1 MALAIFD
8 LDNTLIAN
16 DSDYLW
22 GEFMCE
28 QNLVDVK
35 TFRRGND
42 YFYEQYEQAVMD
54 IYEYLDFALEPLT
67 RYSMNEL
74 NAFHEQF
81 MEEHIRPIMLEKA
94 RVLLQKH
101 RDQGDHLMIITA
113 TSRFVT
119 EPIANEFGVDTLLA
133 IEPEIKDNRYT
144 GKIVG
149 TPTYQSGKVTR
160 LQEWLQENPQHSM
173 EGSYF
178 YSDSKN
184 DLPLLQKVD
193 FPFAVNPDPDLEKT
207 ARENNWP
214 VLNLR

>member
-22 GEFMCE
+22 GEFVCE
-28 QNLVDVK
+28 QELVDVETYRK
-35 TFRRGND
+35 ENA
-42 YFYEQYEQAVMD
+42 YFHQQYEQASLD

-67 RYSMNEL
+67 RYSMDEL
-74 NAFHEQF
+74 KQYHALF
-81 MEEHIRPIMLEKA
+81 MDQHIRPIMLEKA

-101 RDQGDHLMIITA
+101 RNRGDHLMIITA
-113 TSRFVT
+113 TNRFVV

-133 IEPEIKDNRYT
+133 IELEIENNRYT
-144 GKIVG
+144 GKVTGI
-149 TPTYQSGKVTR
+149 PTFQDGKVSR
-160 LQEWLQENPQHSM
+160 LQEWLAENPGFSM

-193 FPFAVNPDPDLEKT
+193 FPFAVNPDPELEKA
-207 ARENNWP
+207 ARENDWP

>member
-22 GEFMCE
+22 GEFVCE
-28 QNLVDVK
+28 QELVDVETYRK
-35 TFRRGND
+35 GNA
-42 YFYEQYEQAVMD
+42 YFHQQYEQASLD

-67 RYSMNEL
+67 RYSMDEL
-74 NAFHEQF
+74 KRYHELF
-81 MEEHIRPIMLEKA
+81 MEQHIRPIMLEKA
-94 RVLLQKH
+94 RAMLQKH

-113 TSRFVT
+113 TNHFVV
-119 EPIANEFGVDTLLA
+119 EPIASEFGVDTLLA
-133 IEPEIKDNRYT
+133 IELEIKDNRYT
-144 GKIVG
+144 GKVAG
-149 TPTYQSGKVTR
+149 TPTFQDGKVTR
-160 LQEWLQENPQHSM
+160 LQEWLTKNPEFSM

-184 DLPLLQKVD
+184 DLPLLKKVD
-193 FPFAVNPDPDLEKT
+193 FPFAVNPDPELERT
-207 ARENNWP
+207 ARENDWP

>member
-22 GEFMCE
+22 GEFVCE
-28 QNLVDVK
+28 QELVDVETYRK
-35 TFRRGND
+35 GNA
-42 YFYEQYEQAVMD
+42 YFHQQYEQASLD
-54 IYEYLDFALEPLT
+54 IYEYLDFALKPLT
-67 RYSMNEL
+67 RYSMDEL
-74 NAFHEQF
+74 KQYHELF
-81 MEEHIRPIMLEKA
+81 MEQHIRPIMLEKA
-94 RVLLQKH
+94 RAMLQKH

-113 TSRFVT
+113 TNRFVV
-119 EPIANEFGVDTLLA
+119 EPIASEFGVDTLLA
-133 IEPEIKDNRYT
+133 VELEIKDNRYT
-144 GKIVG
+144 GKVAG
-149 TPTYQSGKVTR
+149 TPTFRDGKVTR
-160 LQEWLQENPQHSM
+160 LQEWLTENPEFSM

-193 FPFAVNPDPDLEKT
+193 FPFAVNPDPELERT
-207 ARENNWP
+207 AREKDWP

>member
-22 GEFMCE
+22 GEFVCE
-28 QNLVDVK
+28 QELVDVETYRK
-35 TFRRGND
+35 GNA
-42 YFYEQYEQAVMD
+42 YFHQQYEQASLD
-54 IYEYLDFALEPLT
+54 IYEYLGFALEPLT
-67 RYSMNEL
+67 RYSMDEL
-74 NAFHEQF
+74 KQYHELF
-81 MEEHIRPIMLEKA
+81 MDQHIRPIMLEKA

-101 RDQGDHLMIITA
+101 RDRGDHLMIITA
-113 TSRFVT
+113 TNRFVV

-133 IEPEIKDNRYT
+133 IELEIEDNRYT
-144 GKIVG
+144 GKVTGI
-149 TPTYQSGKVTR
+149 PTFQDGKVSR
-160 LQEWLQENPQHSM
+160 LQEWLTENPRFSM

-193 FPFAVNPDPDLEKT
+193 FPFAVNPDPELEKT
-207 ARENNWP
+207 ARENDWP

>member
-22 GEFMCE
+22 GEFVCE
-28 QNLVDVK
+28 QELVDVEAYRK
-35 TFRRGND
+35 GNA
-42 YFYEQYEQAVMD
+42 YFHQQYEQASLD
-54 IYEYLDFALEPLT
+54 IYEYLNFALEPLT
-67 RYSMNEL
+67 HYSMEEL
-74 NAFHEQF
+74 KQYHELF
-81 MEEHIRPIMLEKA
+81 MEQHIRPIMLEKA
-94 RVLLQKH
+94 RAMLQKH

-113 TSRFVT
+113 TNRFVV
-119 EPIANEFGVDTLLA
+119 EPIADEFGVDTLLA
-133 IEPEIKDNRYT
+133 IELEIKDNRYT
-144 GKIVG
+144 GKVAG
-149 TPTYQSGKVTR
+149 TLTFQDGKVTR
-160 LQEWLQENPQHSM
+160 LQEWLTENPEFSM

-193 FPFAVNPDPDLEKT
+193 FPFAVNPDPELERT
-207 ARENNWP
+207 ARENDWP

>member
-22 GEFMCE
+22 GEFVCE
-28 QNLVDVK
+28 QELVDVETYRK
-35 TFRRGND
+35 GNA
-42 YFYEQYEQAVMD
+42 YFHQQYEQASLD
-54 IYEYLDFALEPLT
+54 IYEYLGFALEPLT
-67 RYSMNEL
+67 RYSMDEL
-74 NAFHEQF
+74 KQYHELF
-81 MEEHIRPIMLEKA
+81 MDQHIRPIMLEKA

-101 RDQGDHLMIITA
+101 RDRGDHLMIITA
-113 TSRFVT
+113 TNRFVV

-133 IEPEIKDNRYT
+133 IELEIEDNRYT
-144 GKIVG
+144 GKVTGI
-149 TPTYQSGKVTR
+149 PTFQDGKVSR
-160 LQEWLQENPQHSM
+160 LQEWLTENPGFSM

-193 FPFAVNPDPDLEKT
+193 FPFAVNPDPELEKT
-207 ARENNWP
+207 ARENDWP

>member
-22 GEFMCE
+22 GEFVCE
-28 QNLVDVK
+28 QELVDLETYRK
-35 TFRRGND
+35 RNA
-42 YFYEQYEQAVMD
+42 YFHQQYEQASLD
-54 IYEYLDFALEPLT
+54 IYEYLEFALEPLT
-67 RYSMNEL
+67 RYSMDEL
-74 NAFHEQF
+74 KQYHELF
-81 MEEHIRPIMLEKA
+81 MDQHIRPIMLEKA

-101 RDQGDHLMIITA
+101 RDRGDHLMIITA
-113 TSRFVT
+113 TNRFVV
-119 EPIANEFGVDTLLA
+119 EPIADEFGVDTLLA
-133 IEPEIKDNRYT
+133 IELEIENNRYT
-144 GKIVG
+144 GKVTGI
-149 TPTYQSGKVTR
+149 PTFQDGKVLR
-160 LQEWLQENPQHSM
+160 LQEWLTENPGFSM

-193 FPFAVNPDPDLEKT
+193 FPFAVNPDPELEKA
-207 ARENNWP
+207 ARENDWP